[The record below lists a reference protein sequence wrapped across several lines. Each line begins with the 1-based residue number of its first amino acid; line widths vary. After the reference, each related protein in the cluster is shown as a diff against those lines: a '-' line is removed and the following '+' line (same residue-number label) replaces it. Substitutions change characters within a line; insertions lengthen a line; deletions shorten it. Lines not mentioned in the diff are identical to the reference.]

1 MAFFYLSVMNEQK
14 VKMPSGIPFIVG
26 NEAAE
31 RFSYYGMKGIL
42 AIFMTKYLV
51 DHSGALDVMSD
62 EDAKFWVHI
71 FQFSLYILPIAG
83 SFIADALIGKYKT
96 IMWLSVV
103 YCLGHLALALDE
115 TRLGLSIG
123 LTLIAIGSGGIK
135 PCVAAH
141 VGDQFGESQK
151 DLIPK
156 VYSYF
161 YWSINVGSILAL
173 YIIPDVLD
181 STGSPSIA
189 FGIPGAL
196 MLLATFVF
204 WLGRNKYIH
213 IPPVGVEAYT
223 KSLFG
228 KEGLDVVK
236 RLVPI
241 YAFMIVFWSLLD
253 QTGSSLVLQAA
264 QMDRVFNVFGYS
276 FEVLPSQVQSLN
288 PFIII
293 TLVPVL
299 TFFVYPK
306 LNWSSMTK
314 MRIGF
319 FFCFFSFVLVSVAQ
333 GKIDEG
339 LTPSIS
345 WQMWSYFVIT
355 LAEILVYLTA
365 LEFSY
370 TQAPNELKSLVGSLN
385 LSAIALGNL
394 FTAIVNLFVTKD
406 TLSGAS
412 YYWFFAGLMLV
423 AAILFIP
430 VSMRYKERT
439 YVQNV

>member
-1 MAFFYLSVMNEQK
+1 MNKQK
-14 VKMPSGIPFIVG
+14 EKMPSGISYIIG

-31 RFSYYGMKGIL
+31 RFSFYGMRGIL

-51 DHSGALDVMSD
+51 DEAGVLDVMS
-62 EDAKFWVHI
+62 EGDAKFWVHI

-83 SFIADALIGKYKT
+83 SFLADALIGKYKT
-96 IMWLSVV
+96 IMWLSIV

-115 TRLGLSIG
+115 SRVGLAIG

-135 PCVAAH
+135 PCVGAH
-141 VGDQFGESQK
+141 VGDQFRESQK
-151 DLIPK
+151 HLIPK

-161 YWSINVGSILAL
+161 YWSVNLGSILAL
-173 YIIPDVLD
+173 SIIPQVLD
-181 STGSPSIA
+181 ATKSPSIA
-189 FGIPGAL
+189 FGIPGIL
-196 MLLATFVF
+196 MLIATFIF
-204 WLGRNKYIH
+204 WLGRNKFVH
-213 IPPVGVEAYT
+213 IKPVGVEKYI

-228 KEGLDVVK
+228 KEGLDVLK

-264 QMDRVFNVFGYS
+264 KMDRLINIFGYS
-276 FEVLPSQVQSLN
+276 FEILPSQVQSLN

-293 TLVPVL
+293 TLVPIL
-299 TFFVYPK
+299 TFFVYPR
-306 LNWSSMTK
+306 LNWSSMFK
-314 MRIGF
+314 IRVGF
-319 FFCFFSFVLVSVAQ
+319 FFCVLSFILVAMAQ
-333 GKIDEG
+333 SKIDAG
-339 LTPSIS
+339 LIPSIS
-345 WQMWSYFVIT
+345 WQMWSYFIIT

-385 LSAIALGNL
+385 LGAIALGNL
-394 FTAIVNLFVTKD
+394 FTALVNLFVTKE

-412 YYWFFAGLMLV
+412 YYWFFAGVMLV

-430 VSMRYKERT
+430 VSMRYKEKT

>member
-1 MAFFYLSVMNEQK
+1 MNEQK
-14 VKMPSGIPFIVG
+14 AKMPSGISYIIG

-42 AIFMTKYLV
+42 TIFMTKYLV
-51 DHSGALDVMSD
+51 DHTGVLDVMSD
-62 EDAKFWVHI
+62 EDAKFWVHF

-83 SFIADALIGKYKT
+83 SFLADALIGKYKT
-96 IMWLSVV
+96 IMWLSIV

-115 TRLGLSIG
+115 TRIGLTVG

-135 PCVAAH
+135 PCVGAH

-151 DLIPK
+151 HLIPR

-161 YWSINVGSILAL
+161 YWSVNLGSILAL
-173 YIIPDVLD
+173 AIIPQILD
-181 STGSPSIA
+181 TTKSPGIA

-204 WLGRNKYIH
+204 WLGRNKYVH
-213 IPPVGVEAYT
+213 IAPVGVKRYT
-223 KSLFG
+223 NSLFG

-253 QTGSSLVLQAA
+253 QTGSSLVLQAVK
-264 QMDRVFNVFGYS
+264 MDRVFNVFGHS
-276 FEVLPSQVQSLN
+276 FEILPSQVQMLN
-288 PFIII
+288 PLIII
-293 TLVPVL
+293 TLVPIL
-299 TFFVYPK
+299 TFFIYPK
-306 LNWSSMTK
+306 LNWSSMLK
-314 MRIGF
+314 IRLGF
-319 FFCFFSFVLVSVAQ
+319 FLCVISFVLVAVAQ
-333 GKIDEG
+333 GQIDAG

-345 WQMWSYFVIT
+345 WQVCSYVVIT

-406 TLSGAS
+406 TLSGAD

-423 AAILFIP
+423 AAVLFLP
-430 VSMRYKERT
+430 VSMRYKEKT